1 MMLRLEMKNWNMA
14 LTEKQQKYQHYHP
27 EKLIN
32 RIFYRRKILLSDQ
45 RRIKQQAKFAN
56 SPLGKAFEKQ
66 TKTIEQQGKK
76 QVEPLEDLKPD
87 KNKDETKSV
96 EELFPKRMR
105 TNEINNELD
114 EIKKWEEKTRQ

>member
-1 MMLRLEMKNWNMA
+1 MPRLEMKNWNMA
-14 LTEKQQKYQHYHP
+14 LTEKQQKYQHCHP

-32 RIFYRRKILLSDQ
+32 RIFYRRKILPSDQ

-56 SPLGKAFEKQ
+56 SPLEKAFEKQ

-87 KNKDETKSV
+87 KNKEETKFI

>member
-1 MMLRLEMKNWNMA
+1 MLRLEMKNWNMA

-32 RIFYRRKILLSDQ
+32 IIFYRRKILLSDQ

>member
-1 MMLRLEMKNWNMA
+1 MLRLEMKNWNMA

-32 RIFYRRKILLSDQ
+32 RIFYRRKILPSDQ

-56 SPLGKAFEKQ
+56 SSLGKAFEKQ

>member
-1 MMLRLEMKNWNMA
+1 MLRLEMKNWNME

>member
-1 MMLRLEMKNWNMA
+1 MLRLEMKNWNMA

-56 SPLGKAFEKQ
+56 SPLGKGFEKQ

>member
-1 MMLRLEMKNWNMA
+1 MKS
-14 LTEKQQKYQHYHP
+14 KQ
-27 EKLIN
+27 
-32 RIFYRRKILLSDQ
+32 
-45 RRIKQQAKFAN
+45 
-56 SPLGKAFEKQ
+56 
-66 TKTIEQQGKK
+66 K